1 MAETVLG
8 PSYAGSVVLDIG
20 GDTGALV
27 IHTGSGML
35 GREIEVSGPVAT
47 HSVVRERLIP
57 GGVRYA
63 AVFPGLPAGS
73 YRLSVHGHRDALP
86 TASVVGGQVAEVTCL
101 T

>member
-1 MAETVLG
+1 
-8 PSYAGSVVLDIG
+8 
-20 GDTGALV
+20 
-27 IHTGSGML
+27 
-35 GREIEVSGPVAT
+35 
-47 HSVVRERLIP
+47 VRERLIP